1 MAPMSANILL
11 AVDCVPG
18 RPRPDARALARL
30 ARQLIQDSGG
40 RVTVLY
46 VREFSVARIGR
57 MMADHGG
64 SAGQRAVTEIV
75 TGLRA
80 AGISAAGL
88 VREADIG
95 HVARAILDAAAQT
108 DARVI
113 VMGPGGRPGPPRI
126 PLGSVAA
133 HVLRAA
139 TVPVVVMPAAPR
151 QAGASLAGQ
160 VQRPGN
166 GTGML
171 LATMGSRRPAA
182 G

>member
-1 MAPMSANILL
+1 MSSNILL

-18 RPRPDARALARL
+18 RPRPDARAAAFLARE
-30 ARQLIQDSGG
+30 LINDSGG

-46 VREFSVARIGR
+46 VREFSLARLGR

-64 SAGQRAVTEIV
+64 SEGQRAVTEIV
-75 TGLRA
+75 SCLRA

-113 VMGPGGRPGPPRI
+113 VLGASGRGGLPRVA
-126 PLGSVAA
+126 LGSVAA
-133 HVLRAA
+133 HVMLAA
-139 TVPVVVMPAAPR
+139 TVPVLVMPAAAR
-151 QAGASLAGQ
+151 HRGASLAGR
-160 VQRPGN
+160 V
-166 GTGML
+166 
-171 LATMGSRRPAA
+171 
-182 G
+182 